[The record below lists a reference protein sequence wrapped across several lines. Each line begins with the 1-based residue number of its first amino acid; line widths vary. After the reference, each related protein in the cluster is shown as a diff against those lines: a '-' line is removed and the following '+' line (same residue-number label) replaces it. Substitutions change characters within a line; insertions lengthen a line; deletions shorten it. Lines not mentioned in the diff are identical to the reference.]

1 MTLLAILRILFI
13 VVSTLFW
20 SVPVLLMSFFDPYAE
35 RSAHLVCR
43 WAKGILWACGT
54 TIHPHGHEQL
64 EPAHAYLFMSNHQSM
79 FDILAIMVALDTFQ
93 LRWVAKHELRKV
105 PVFGLCLHRTRQVL
119 VDRESRTQAVA
130 TIRSVQALLKAGI
143 SVLFF
148 PEGTRSMDGRL
159 LPFKAGGFAVAVET
173 SMPVVPVTVSGGH
186 GILPVGDW
194 KIRSGPMTINFGP
207 PIRTDPTLD
216 KRTARQTLLI
226 QVQEAVTEQHS
237 RQAKK
242 DVHDT
247 MNPLASVATSSLSN
261 KPLSLHPT
269 ASSAHDIRTTL

>member
-13 VVSTLFW
+13 VVSTILW

-54 TIHPHGHEQL
+54 TIHPRGHEQL
-64 EPAHAYLFMSNHQSM
+64 QPTHAYLFMSNHQSM

-93 LRWVAKHELRKV
+93 LRWVAKHQLRKV

-130 TIRSVQALLKAGI
+130 TIRSVKALLKAGI

-148 PEGTRSMDGRL
+148 PEGTRSTDGRL

-173 SMPVVPVTVSGGH
+173 GMPVVPVTVSGGY
-186 GILPVGDW
+186 GVLPVGDW
-194 KIRSGPMTINFGP
+194 KIRSGPMTITFTP
-207 PIRTDPTLD
+207 PIQIDPAQD
-216 KRTARQTLLI
+216 KRTARQTLLT
-226 QVQEAVTEQHS
+226 QVQEAVTEQHA
-237 RQAKK
+237 RQTQN
-242 DVHDT
+242 DVQYT
-247 MNPLASVATSSLSN
+247 MDARPSVATPSSSN
-261 KPLSLHPT
+261 EPLARPST
-269 ASSAHDIRTTL
+269 ASSAYDNRTNL